1 MPITVRIAHTA
12 RIALER
18 LTPRMRNMAKC
29 GIAEFAGWWPAKRP
43 ASAMKAAAR
52 SNKAEDNCGEDETDG
67 LLHEEAGIACRWV
80 GRTIFRLAAS
90 PDELED

>member
-12 RIALER
+12 RTA
-18 LTPRMRNMAKC
+18 RNMAKY

-52 SNKAEDNCGEDETDG
+52 RRKSAT
-67 LLHEEAGIACRWV
+67 RP
-80 GRTIFRLAAS
+80 RTTPRG
-90 PDELED
+90 

>member
-1 MPITVRIAHTA
+1 MPITVRIVHTA
-12 RIALER
+12 RIASKR

-52 SNKAEDNCGEDETDG
+52 RRKSATRPGTTARG
-67 LLHEEAGIACRWV
+67 
-80 GRTIFRLAAS
+80 
-90 PDELED
+90 